1 MARRRGSSRPTPT
14 TAPPPASGLT
24 SSTTRYVQCRVYMR
38 HVNNFSVSS
47 RTFIY
52 DTMHAQCLK
61 PMWLSMWTDGEAQAR
76 FVRETKESL
85 GVLDAQ
91 LQGKRFF
98 AGDALG
104 FVDLA
109 ACTLAHWL
117 GVLEEVAGV
126 HLIAADGEYP
136 ALRRW
141 AKEYVSD
148 EVVSRSL
155 PDRDELV
162 AFFTASK
169 ERYKSWVRAEVERH

>member
-1 MARRRGSSRPTPT
+1 
-14 TAPPPASGLT
+14 
-24 SSTTRYVQCRVYMR
+24 MR

-162 AFFTASK
+162 AFFTAST